1 MNKNAIA
8 AILAAATMTVAFSAH
23 AALPAQASAPGV
35 APFAQRAQAPAPKV
49 TMGEAVAN
57 AEKAGNAESR
67 SARLHMSPNYGQ
79 VWDVRMVRGDN
90 TRVRSFVDAQSGRV
104 LASDEI
110 GIREPARHAKFM
122 GKAGRNNSCA
132 AMGMPHARG
141 PHNAQH
147 TAPRMAPMMPGVR

>member
-8 AILAAATMTVAFSAH
+8 AILAAATMTVALSAH
-23 AALPAQASAPGV
+23 AAASAPAV
-35 APFAQRAQAPAPKV
+35 PPITQNVQAPASKV
-49 TMGEAVAN
+49 TMGEAVAQ

-79 VWDVRMVRGDN
+79 VWDVHMVRGDN

-141 PHNAQH
+141 PHNAPH
-147 TAPRMAPMMPGVR
+147 MAPRIAPMMPAVR